1 MKGKCIWSSL
11 SQLTSEMSEVYLW
24 EKLLT
29 QAAGQGTNQLG
40 GFSVQTASA
49 PTSGFLGAS

>member
-1 MKGKCIWSSL
+1 MIGNHFEK
-11 SQLTSEMSEVYLW
+11 SEVYLW

-29 QAAGQGTNQLG
+29 QAAGQGSNQLG

-49 PTSGFLGAS
+49 PTSRFLSVS

>member
-1 MKGKCIWSSL
+1 MIGNHFEK
-11 SQLTSEMSEVYLW
+11 SEVYLW